1 MIVMAFGMCVSGLF
15 FSFFKG
21 WYFSLIL
28 LIYFPVMLI
37 AAIGV
42 GMSFSVGFSEN
53 MKAYGQSAG
62 YAEQALNAI
71 KVVFA
76 FGQEEKE
83 AQNYEKYLNRARKV
97 GVKTHFWG
105 GLATG
110 FFFFSLYGYFT
121 WALFSGSYMITW
133 KEMNDNTGKLYSSGD
148 ILACFLGIVYGV
160 FSLGLAAP
168 NVQSLTEGR
177 VAGKM
182 AFDIIDRHPAI
193 PLNDPAA
200 IKVDPKKLVGKIE
213 FRNVTFT
220 YPTRP
225 G

>member
-1 MIVMAFGMCVSGLF
+1 MQKAIGEKIGIIIMAFGMSVAGLL

-37 AAIGV
+37 AGICV
-42 GMSFSVGFSEN
+42 GISFSIGFSEN

-97 GVKTHFWG
+97 GIKTHTFG

-121 WALFSGSYMITW
+121 WAFYSGSFMITR
-133 KEMNDNTGKLYSSGD
+133 KEWNDNTDKFYTSGD

-168 NVQSLTEGR
+168 N
-177 VAGKM
+177 
-182 AFDIIDRHPAI
+182 I
-193 PLNDPAA
+193 
-200 IKVDPKKLVGKIE
+200 
-213 FRNVTFT
+213 
-220 YPTRP
+220 
-225 G
+225 